1 MDRKALTTNER
12 RTLFWLA
19 NGMTRNELAVEY
31 GVQIT
36 TIRFHLQQVNRKLGT
51 RTALHA
57 IAVAHRLG
65 LI

>member
-19 NGMTRNELAVEY
+19 NGLTRNELAVEY
-31 GVQIT
+31 GVHIG
-36 TIRFHLQQVNRKLGT
+36 TIRLHLANVNRKLGT

-57 IAVAHRLG
+57 IAVAHRMG